1 MHIIHNI
8 IGVPKISVESI
19 GPNEV
24 KFVVKPL
31 PSGYGVTIGN
41 AMRRVMLSSIP
52 GARVTGL
59 KIKGASHEYSTL
71 PGIKDSIL
79 DVMLNL
85 KSLVVSKEGA
95 DVEWVYLR
103 KSKAGQVKASDIE
116 TSAGVKILNPDL
128 VLTEIDRDGFE
139 LDMSIRIEKGVGY
152 VSTET
157 LKARE
162 DDVHVLVLDA
172 NFSPVENVRYEVMSV
187 RYADMTNLDS
197 IEMVVRTNGAMS
209 PEDAVRFSSN
219 LLTSYFGIF
228 NEEALQ
234 IEGAFVSDIKQILDR
249 EKQTV
254 AMEMERETYTPIEII
269 GLSPRTLNALVNA
282 EILSVEQLVKC
293 TEAKLSSVKGFGKK
307 AMNEVRDA
315 LLERGYKLLGDE

>member
-8 IGVPKISVESI
+8 IGVPKISVESV
-19 GPNEV
+19 GPNEA

-59 KIKGASHEYSTL
+59 KVKGASHEYSTL

-85 KSLVVSKEGA
+85 KSLVVSKEGSGT
-95 DVEWVYLR
+95 EWVYLK
-103 KSKAGQVKASDIE
+103 KSTAGPVRASDIE
-116 TSAGVKILNPDL
+116 VPAGIKILNPEL
-128 VLTEIDRDGFE
+128 LLTEIDRDGFE

-152 VSTET
+152 ISTET
-157 LKARE
+157 LKTRE

-172 NFSPVENVRYEVMSV
+172 NFSPVENVRYEIMNV
-187 RYADMTNLDS
+187 RYAEMTNLDS
-197 IEMVVRTNGAMS
+197 IEMTVRTNGAMS
-209 PEDAVRFSSN
+209 PEDSVRFSSN

-234 IEGAFVSDIKQILDR
+234 IEGSFVSDIKQILDR

-254 AMEMERETYTPIEII
+254 QLEMERETYTPIEII

>member
-8 IGVPKISVESI
+8 IGVPKISVEVV
-19 GPNEV
+19 GPNET

-85 KSLVVSKEGA
+85 KSLVVSKEGSGT
-95 DVEWVYLR
+95 EWVYLR
-103 KSKAGQVKASDIE
+103 KSKAGPVRASDIE
-116 TSAGVKILNPDL
+116 VSAGIKILNPDL
-128 VLTEIDRDGFE
+128 LLTEIDRDGFE

-152 VSTET
+152 ISTET
-157 LKARE
+157 LKTRE

-172 NFSPVENVRYEVMSV
+172 NFSPVENVRYEISSV
-187 RYADMTNLDS
+187 RYADMTNLDA
-197 IEMVVRTNGAMS
+197 IEMTVRTNGAMS

-234 IEGAFVSDIKQILDR
+234 IEGSFVSDIKQILDR

-254 AMEMERETYTPIEII
+254 ALEMERETYTPIEII